1 MDKGKTI
8 KLDSDIYLLKQL
20 IVMADDL
27 KSKLD
32 KHKETQQTALVVN
45 HLSDLASKKLETIRN
60 GMSDVVSDLEDKN
73 KRE

>member
-1 MDKGKTI
+1 MAKNI

-27 KSKLD
+27 KVKLD
-32 KHKETQQTALVVN
+32 KHKEEQQTVLAVN
-45 HLSDLASKKLETIRN
+45 HLSSLVSKKLETIKN
-60 GMSDVVSDLEDKN
+60 GMSDIIEDLEDKN

>member
-1 MDKGKTI
+1 MAKKI

-27 KSKLD
+27 KDKLD
-32 KHKETQQTALVVN
+32 KHKEEQQTVLAVN
-45 HLSDLASKKLETIRN
+45 HLSDIASKKLETIKN

>member
-1 MDKGKTI
+1 MAKTVRF
-8 KLDSDIYLLKQL
+8 DSDIYLLKQL

-27 KSKLD
+27 KDKLD
-32 KHKETQQTALVVN
+32 KHKEEQQTVLVVN

>member
-1 MDKGKTI
+1 MAKTI

-20 IVMADDL
+20 VTLAD
-27 KSKLD
+27 
-32 KHKETQQTALVVN
+32 ETVEILEDISAKRYDDFHQVVD
-45 HLSDLASKKLETIRN
+45 LSDDVMKKVETIKN

>member
-27 KSKLD
+27 KGKLD
-32 KHKETQQTALVVN
+32 KHKEKQQTVLVVN